1 MAEHQRLTATPDQRR
16 VLRRAWPHMRP
27 ERRGITLALLA
38 GAAATATTVAVPA
51 VIGAGVDQ
59 ILQRDRTGLFTA
71 VAALTALAL
80 LRLVLLRQ
88 SELLLISVGER
99 VVRALRELAVTRLSR
114 APLRFL
120 ERFRRRRPRRPLRRP
135 APPHAAASCSSR
147 SAST

>member
-1 MAEHQRLTATPDQRR
+1 
-16 VLRRAWPHMRP
+16 MRP

-80 LRLVLLRQ
+80 LRLVLFRQ

-99 VVRALRELAVTRLSR
+99 VVRALRELAVTRLSW

-120 ERFRRRRPRRPLRRP
+120 ERFRRRPRRPLRRP